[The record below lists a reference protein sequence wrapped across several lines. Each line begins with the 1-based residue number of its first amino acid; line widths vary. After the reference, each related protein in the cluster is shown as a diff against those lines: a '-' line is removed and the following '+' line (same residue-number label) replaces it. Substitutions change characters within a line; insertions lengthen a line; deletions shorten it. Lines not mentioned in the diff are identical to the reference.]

1 MIKTIAIASA
11 IALTAGAASAASITV
26 ELFTQDAY
34 DAYVSSFARTTVE
47 DFEGFAGAVGTGAE
61 VSPVTTAVGTFT
73 TIGATGSGGSVIGGG
88 DALTVRTQGSNG
100 FGRVNTTVGGSY
112 YLDSNDTFGVDWDAM
127 LGNGAAFN
135 SLAFSLSDAA
145 DQGARLRIS
154 AGGDELETL
163 LNLPNGNVQFVVV
176 SFENAVTGASI
187 ELANMN
193 AAGTMRTNDGFG
205 IDDVVIAAV
214 PVPAAGLLLLGGLGA
229 LRLRS
234 RRKA

>member
-26 ELFTQDAY
+26 ELFTQSAY
-34 DAYVSSFARTTVE
+34 DDYVAGFARTTVE
-47 DFEGFAGAVGTGAE
+47 DFEGFAGVVGTGAE
-61 VSPVTTAVGTFT
+61 ISPVETAVGTFT

-88 DALTVRTQGSNG
+88 EQLTVRTQGSNG
-100 FGRVNTTVGGSY
+100 FGRVNTTAGGAY
-112 YLDSNDTFGVDWDAM
+112 YLDSNDTFGVNWDAM
-127 LGNGAAFN
+127 LGGGAKFN

-145 DQGARLRIS
+145 DQGAQLRIS
-154 AGGDELETL
+154 AGMDELTTL

-176 SFENAVTGASI
+176 SFENAVSGARI

-193 AAGTMRTNDGFG
+193 SDGTMRVNDGFG
-205 IDDVVIAAV
+205 MDDVVIAAV

-229 LRLRS
+229 LGLRS